1 MDLGVEGPPDARWQV
16 DKSAIGVAL
25 VKDHRDALAQL
36 VDQVAGRSES
46 YRAFVEEDQEAV
58 CALDEGRVVVNPDLP
73 PRAVAVRRDEALAQV
88 FRLHTNE
95 CTTTP

>member
-1 MDLGVEGPPDARWQV
+1 
-16 DKSAIGVAL
+16 
-25 VKDHRDALAQL
+25 
-36 VDQVAGRSES
+36 
-46 YRAFVEEDQEAV
+46 
-58 CALDEGRVVVNPDLP
+58 VVNPDLP